1 MVRRDRDDTL
11 LISWLRA
18 LPAEAVRGSPLL
30 SVFYGYMLMASGD
43 IDAVEPWFEHAEQV
57 LAAVPSGSPAPW
69 PDTPELRSLPATTA
83 VFRAALAQARG
94 DGRAASDHARRALEL
109 ADADDHQAR
118 AGAAGFLGLAAW
130 IDGDVIEAA
139 ETFSQAIA
147 SIRSAGHLAD
157 ELTSTVVL
165 ADMWLAAGR
174 PTEARRLLQ
183 GALEHARIS
192 APAATRGVA
201 DLHVALSEIEF
212 EAGDLGRAKQHL
224 MLATA
229 MDERL
234 PMGENRFRLFVGMAK
249 VAAAEGDMHGA
260 FDHLDRAEQVYQPGF
275 MPQLRPIPATRARM
289 SIAQGELADAEAWAT
304 ASGVTGV
311 ADVDHRREFD
321 LLTLARLLIAQHRE
335 QRDGNMADSAI
346 VLLGQLRAAAEMSG
360 RRRTVV
366 ETHVLSALAL
376 DTQGQGSQA
385 VESLE
390 RAWAEAAEPD
400 SHVRLVLDEGAP
412 MLELLRQVSGSSTG
426 SARAQRLLDIA
437 SATAQGATGMPQRLE
452 RSTPPGTMVDAL
464 SDRELHVL
472 RLLATDL
479 SGPEIASELFVSIHT
494 IRTHTKRIFTK
505 LDVTSRRAAVSRARE
520 LGLL

>member
-1 MVRRDRDDTL
+1 
-11 LISWLRA
+11 
-18 LPAEAVRGSPLL
+18 
-30 SVFYGYMLMASGD
+30 
-43 IDAVEPWFEHAEQV
+43 
-57 LAAVPSGSPAPW
+57 
-69 PDTPELRSLPATTA
+69 
-83 VFRAALAQARG
+83 
-94 DGRAASDHARRALEL
+94 
-109 ADADDHQAR
+109 
-118 AGAAGFLGLAAW
+118 
-130 IDGDVIEAA
+130 
-139 ETFSQAIA
+139 
-147 SIRSAGHLAD
+147 
-157 ELTSTVVL
+157 
-165 ADMWLAAGR
+165 
-174 PTEARRLLQ
+174 
-183 GALEHARIS
+183 
-192 APAATRGVA
+192 
-201 DLHVALSEIEF
+201 LSEIEL
-212 EAGDLGRAKQHL
+212 EGGDLGRAKQHL

-234 PMGENRFRLFVGMAK
+234 AMRENRFRLFVGMAK
-249 VAAAEGDMHGA
+249 VAAAEGDVHGA
-260 FDHLDRAEQVYQPGF
+260 FDHLDRAEHVYQPGF
-275 MPQLRPIPATRARM
+275 MPQLRPIPAMRARM
-289 SIAQGELADAEAWAT
+289 AIAQGEPADAESWAT

-335 QRDGNMADSAI
+335 QRGDNMADSAI
-346 VLLGQLRAAAEMSG
+346 VLLDKLRAAAEMSG
-360 RRRTVV
+360 RKRSVV

-376 DTQGQGSQA
+376 DTQGHGSQA

-412 MLELLRQVSGSSTG
+412 MLELLRQVSGSSTC

-437 SATAQGATGMPQRLE
+437 SATAHEATGMPQRLE
-452 RSTPPGTMVDAL
+452 RATPPGTMVDAL